1 VLIKK
6 EIPSS
11 SQMDTAVIDLR
22 RCPCPHHYQI
32 TQVTFGDLHANAI
45 KFIYNLIRN
54 GICAPVSDA
63 SYDEQLKLYEYTQ
76 PLTKAGFDAFNQ
88 WIDAHLQVI
97 DTTIMVRLIGDV
109 LADRGRNDWFVLK
122 IFAALKHAGVCVR
135 TVLSNHDCMFLDAM
149 GFNGEARMRE
159 VPRALEINLQ
169 GNANLELMYAIQ
181 DGVILFDEV
190 NQLVHDAYL
199 PTLVML
205 DYSLSHDGKLTIM
218 THAPVDL
225 RMIEELAEAFDVIY
239 EGPEIDGLVR
249 TIKAINQAFQRIVH
263 EGRTEE
269 ILIPGTVV
277 FNALWTR
284 EPDLYQA
291 RGNRDTQNI
300 PNITFVYGHDKQRT
314 HVSANVIR
322 LDNHIGKG
330 NLEANDEINIGYM
343 SNDPWPALD
352 M

>member
-1 VLIKK
+1 MLIKK

-122 IFAALKHAGVCVR
+122 IFAA
-135 TVLSNHDCMFLDAM
+135 NM
-149 GFNGEARMRE
+149 GARNDKE
-159 VPRALEINLQ
+159 SKVIFRAL
-169 GNANLELMYAIQ
+169 G
-181 DGVILFDEV
+181 
-190 NQLVHDAYL
+190 
-199 PTLVML
+199 
-205 DYSLSHDGKLTIM
+205 
-218 THAPVDL
+218 
-225 RMIEELAEAFDVIY
+225 
-239 EGPEIDGLVR
+239 
-249 TIKAINQAFQRIVH
+249 
-263 EGRTEE
+263 
-269 ILIPGTVV
+269 
-277 FNALWTR
+277 
-284 EPDLYQA
+284 
-291 RGNRDTQNI
+291 
-300 PNITFVYGHDKQRT
+300 
-314 HVSANVIR
+314 
-322 LDNHIGKG
+322 
-330 NLEANDEINIGYM
+330 
-343 SNDPWPALD
+343 
-352 M
+352 